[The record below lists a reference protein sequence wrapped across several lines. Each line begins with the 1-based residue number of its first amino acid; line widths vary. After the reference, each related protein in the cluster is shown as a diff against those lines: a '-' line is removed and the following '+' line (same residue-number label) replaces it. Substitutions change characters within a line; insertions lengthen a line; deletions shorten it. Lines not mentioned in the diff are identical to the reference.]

1 MKHLLLPLALLAFAS
16 AASAQI
22 VFSTERPNAAPVVK
36 ELQTASD
43 TITVITKKGFAEA
56 VKTYKVFEVVYHPD
70 RQQEGQKFYGTPTYR
85 VAGKEVDIIAE
96 KAPFTFTTF
105 SGGTLR
111 VDDSYFSKFNK

>member
-1 MKHLLLPLALLAFAS
+1 MKHIFLPLALLAFAS
-16 AASAQI
+16 AASAQV
-22 VFSTERPNAAPVVK
+22 VFSAERPNAAPVVK
-36 ELQTASD
+36 ELQTAND

-70 RQQEGQKFYGTPTYR
+70 RQQEGQKFFGTPTYR

-96 KAPFTFTTF
+96 KAPFPFTTY

-111 VDDSYFSKFNK
+111 VDDIYFNNFNK